1 MRPLDVSK
9 LKFDS
14 NGLVPVITQSAETN
28 EVLMLAYATKE
39 TLEETLSLGKMV
51 YLSRSRNQRWLKGDT
66 SGNFQE
72 VVSLSMDCDGDTV
85 LARVTTAGPACH
97 NGTTSCFEED

>member
-51 YLSRSRNQRWLKGDT
+51 YFSRSRNRRWLKGDT

>member
-1 MRPLDVSK
+1 MRPLDLSR

-14 NGLVPVITQSAETN
+14 QGLVPVITQSADSN
-28 EVLMLAYATKE
+28 EVLMLAYATRE
-39 TLEETLSLGKMV
+39 TLEETVRLGKMV
-51 YLSRSRNQRWLKGDT
+51 YFSRSRNQRWLKGDT

-85 LARVTTAGPACH
+85 LAKVRSAGPACH
-97 NGTTSCFEED
+97 NGTTSCFEEA